1 MQIVGPSKKGAQDA
15 VLTHFQTVDHEHLRI
30 SGFTDDGPV
39 IQGSVPDLEAQLI
52 AGDGPKEPFIGRDL
66 SSAGTL
72 TPEDLPAPAD
82 VVPIRPESPDLAKRA
97 VEVRDRE
104 EEQEANTITV
114 RNTGYGQ
121 YTVTGIDNDGNLC
134 VAVVVGERTIREL
147 FNLIALGGDP

>member
-39 IQGSVPDLEAQLI
+39 IQGSVP
-52 AGDGPKEPFIGRDL
+52 EP
-66 SSAGTL
+66 
-72 TPEDLPAPAD
+72 EAD